1 MDRKGWIILILCAAG
16 LAANFWWMTEDA
28 KKVAAQRKQQTERAE
43 KTAPSNPVMT
53 EAGSDP
59 EMSTDGDDLAPPAPS
74 TSTTFEERFE
84 TLTADAND
92 YANAEKVVY
101 VFTNRGGGLA
111 RVEYPDDFSNAFGED
126 AVAIND
132 ISRSPIGALTNGSDV
147 ERGQYEVSARG
158 ENFIEYRG
166 KTFQGLIATKRYE
179 LATEGAGRNYRL
191 ILSVELALPSE
202 GQVSTGMLGLHL
214 GAMGPETS
222 KEAAQ
227 LVGFGWKNPEEDEFI
242 ASSKF
247 EGGWFS
253 SDTASIDKTVPN
265 PTWVALM
272 SQFYTLIY
280 SPMGGLGELKV
291 SAKPLRITV
300 PGVKE
305 NEEKEVTAVSVGV
318 GLGELSLN
326 KNSVPKEFALEL
338 YAGPKNYDLL
348 KRVGGERNEVLF
360 YGDMPVIGWMA
371 APFSRLLNLGMHSIQ
386 KVTVNYGIAIICV
399 TLLIRIALWPL
410 YTKSQKTMKRMAK
423 IGPMVKE
430 LKEKYPDDPQKLNQ
444 KTMEL
449 YKDYG
454 VSPLGGCLPMF
465 LQMPI
470 FFGFYR
476 MLQYAAELRHESF
489 LWVNDLS
496 QPDTIFHIPG
506 LDWPVN
512 VLPILMAVSM
522 FFQMKMTPT
531 QADNAQQ
538 KIMMFLPFVFLFICY
553 SFASAL
559 ALYWTTQ
566 NIFSIGQTWW
576 ANRQPEVELVKKKR
590 KKRPSLAELQ
600 KQRAAAARG
609 ETVDEKP
616 KKKRPPRPG
625 GK

>member
-28 KKVAAQRKQQTERAE
+28 KRVAAQRKEQAERVE
-43 KTAPSNPVMT
+43 RTAPANPVMT
-53 EAGSDP
+53 EVGSDP
-59 EMSTDGDDLAPPAPS
+59 EMSTDGDDVLPPAA
-74 TSTTFEERFE
+74 TTFEESFE
-84 TLTADAND
+84 TLTADAAD
-92 YANAEKVVY
+92 YRDAEKVVY
-101 VFTNRGGGLA
+101 IFTNRGGGLA
-111 RVEYPDDFSNAFGED
+111 RVEYPEDFSNAHGEEM
-126 AVAIND
+126 VAINH
-132 ISRSPIGALTNGSDV
+132 ISRSAIGALTNGSDV

-158 ENFIEYRG
+158 GNFIEYRG
-166 KTFQGLIATKRYE
+166 KTFQGLVATKRYE
-179 LATEGAGRNYRL
+179 LATEGEGRNYRL
-191 ILSVELALPSE
+191 KMSVKLEHPDE
-202 GQVSTGMLGLHL
+202 GQVSTEMLGVHL

-222 KEAAQ
+222 KEAPQ
-227 LVGFGWKNPEEDEFI
+227 LVGFGWMNPDDEEFI

-253 SDTASIDKTVPN
+253 SDTASIDKIVPN

-272 SQFYTLIY
+272 NQFYTLVY
-280 SPMGGLGELKV
+280 SPVEELGEMKL

-300 PGVKE
+300 PGVEE
-305 NEEKEVTAVSVGV
+305 NEEKEVTAVSLGV
-318 GLGELSLN
+318 GIGEVSLN
-326 KNSVPKEFALEL
+326 KSSAPKEFALDL

-360 YGDMPVIGWMA
+360 YGDMWGIGWMA

-386 KVTVNYGIAIICV
+386 NVTVNYGIAIICV

-423 IGPMVKE
+423 MGPLVKE

-449 YKDYG
+449 YRDYG

-489 LWVNDLS
+489 LWVDDLS

-512 VLPILMAVSM
+512 VLPILMALTM
-522 FFQMKMTPT
+522 FLQMKMTPT

-590 KKRPSLAELQ
+590 TKRPSLAELQ

-609 ETVDEKP
+609 ETVEEKP

-625 GK
+625 GR

>member
-16 LAANFWWMTEDA
+16 LAVNFWWMTEDA
-28 KKVAAQRKQQTERAE
+28 KKVADQRQQQEERAE
-43 KTAPSNPVMT
+43 KMAPSNPVMT

-59 EMSTDGDDLAPPAPS
+59 DMSTDGDVVAPPTAI
-74 TSTTFEERFE
+74 TFEESFE
-84 TLTADAND
+84 TLTADATD
-92 YANAEKVVY
+92 YPDAEKVVY
-101 VFTNRGGGLA
+101 IFTNRGGGLA
-111 RVEYPDDFSNAFGED
+111 RVEYPDDFTNAFGQEL
-126 AVAIND
+126 VAINH
-132 ISRSPIGALTNGSDV
+132 ISRSAIGALTNGSDV
-147 ERGQYEVSARG
+147 ERSQYEVSARG

-166 KTFQGLIATKRYE
+166 KTFQGLVATKRYE
-179 LATEGAGRNYRL
+179 LATEGDGRNYRL
-191 ILSVELALPSE
+191 KLSVKLELPGE

-222 KEAAQ
+222 KESPQ
-227 LVGFGWKNPEEDEFI
+227 LVGFGWKNQEDEKFT
-242 ASSKF
+242 ASTKF

-253 SDTASIDKTVPN
+253 ADSASIDQAVPN
-265 PTWVALM
+265 PIWVALM

-280 SPMGGLGELKV
+280 SPVDEGGELKL
-291 SAKPLRITV
+291 SAKPMRITV
-300 PGVKE
+300 PGIEE
-305 NEEKEVTAVSVGV
+305 NDEKEVTGVSLGV

-326 KNSVPKEFALEL
+326 KDSAPKEFALEV

-386 KVTVNYGIAIICV
+386 NVTVNYGIAIICV
-399 TLLIRIALWPL
+399 TLLIRICLWPL

-489 LWVNDLS
+489 LWVGDLS
-496 QPDTIFHIPG
+496 QPDTIFHLPG
-506 LDWPVN
+506 LGWPVN

-522 FFQMKMTPT
+522 FFQMRMTPK

-590 KKRPSLAELQ
+590 SKRPSLAELQ
-600 KQRAAAARG
+600 KQRAASARG
-609 ETVDEKP
+609 ETIDEKP

-625 GK
+625 GR

>member
-1 MDRKGWIILILCAAG
+1 MDRKGWLILILCAAG
-16 LAANFWWMTEDA
+16 LAINFWWMTEDA
-28 KKVAAQRKQQTERAE
+28 KKVAEQRQQQEDRAE
-43 KTAPSNPVMT
+43 KAVPSNPVMT

-59 EMSTDGDDLAPPAPS
+59 EMSTDGEDVPLPTPS
-74 TSTTFEERFE
+74 TFEESFE
-84 TLTADAND
+84 TLTAYATD
-92 YANAEKVVY
+92 YADAEKVIY
-101 VFTNRGGGLA
+101 IFTNRGGGLA
-111 RVEYPDDFSNAFGED
+111 RIEYPDDYSNAFGSE
-126 AVAIND
+126 VVSINN
-132 ISRSPIGALTNGSDV
+132 ISRTAIGALTNGSDI

-166 KTFQGLIATKRYE
+166 KTFQGIVATKRYE
-179 LATEGAGRNYRL
+179 LAADGEGRNYRL
-191 ILSVELALPSE
+191 KFSVKLELPGE

-214 GAMGPETS
+214 GAIGPETS

-227 LVGFGWKNPEEDEFI
+227 LVGFGWKNEEDEEFT

-253 SDTASIDKTVPN
+253 SDSASIDQSVPN

-280 SPMGGLGELKV
+280 SPVEEDGELRLR
-291 SAKPLRITV
+291 AKPLRFTV
-300 PGVKE
+300 PGIE
-305 NEEKEVTAVSVGV
+305 EDDEKEVTGVSVGIS
-318 GLGELSLN
+318 LGELSLN
-326 KNSVPKEFALEL
+326 KDSAPKELAFEV

-348 KRVGGERNEVLF
+348 KRIGGERNEVLF

-386 KVTVNYGIAIICV
+386 NVTVNYGIAIICV
-399 TLLIRIALWPL
+399 TLLIRICLWPL

-506 LDWPVN
+506 LEWPVN

-522 FFQMKMTPT
+522 FFQMKMTPK

-590 KKRPSLAELQ
+590 TKRPSLAELQ
-600 KQRAAAARG
+600 KQRAASARG
-609 ETVDEKP
+609 ESVDDKP
-616 KKKRPPRPG
+616 KKKRPPRLG
-625 GK
+625 GR